1 MWQGIRKAQEH
12 IRRRLAAK
20 HSCGKGSQVLNT
32 GRQQNWQIGK
42 VHLYVLKK
50 PFQKSTWKNF
60 S

>member
-12 IRRRLAAK
+12 IMYGLAAK

-32 GRQQNWQIGK
+32 GRQQNC
-42 VHLYVLKK
+42 
-50 PFQKSTWKNF
+50 FFNNAMCSNF